1 MDVGRRQ
8 HWEIGVGVG
17 GVGEGGGGGVATF
30 ILRRGGGAI
39 GLGGARAAAAG
50 CSCCCGGRGGESGG
64 RGGLTSFFC
73 SSKRV
78 FKFVNPA
85 SDCGQK
91 STSRNS
97 ELDLAELHIHLDRRF
112 RLAFH
117 ACPAFPLCHKSR
129 NAYKGWFFFIRVR

>member
-8 HWEIGVGVG
+8 QWEIVVGVG
-17 GVGEGGGGGVATF
+17 GAGEGGGGGVAAF

-50 CSCCCGGRGGESGG
+50 SCCGGDRGGEGG
-64 RGGLTSFFC
+64 GGGGLASFFC

-129 NAYKGWFFFIRVR
+129 NAYKGCFFFIRVC

>member
-8 HWEIGVGVG
+8 QWEIVVGVG
-17 GVGEGGGGGVATF
+17 GAGEGGGGGVAAF

-50 CSCCCGGRGGESGG
+50 CSSCGGGRGGEGG
-64 RGGLTSFFC
+64 GGGGLTSFFC
-73 SSKRV
+73 RSKRV

-97 ELDLAELHIHLDRRF
+97 DVDLAELHIHLDRRF
-112 RLAFH
+112 RLAFLP
-117 ACPAFPLCHKSR
+117 CLSTPSQIQEC
-129 NAYKGWFFFIRVR
+129 